1 MLPGRTAKRRRT
13 EGPEGPAGDARD
25 PTLRIA
31 LALHEEHGIVFDEV
45 VATFNALGRDS
56 RGRTTLEEID
66 ALSEGRRFC
75 ATMNASVSL
84 RRIFSR
90 LGDFVPRGDT
100 VKDDEGAAAGRGGG
114 GERRPA
120 RDARRASSSCSA
132 EGSLVPTSSDDSGS
146 EISGSCEPSPACD
159 ARALDEPAFAAPSGR
174 GHSSGA
180 RVSFIGFCHGV
191 LAAAQTMEIAPRS
204 SLDTLRG
211 SLDELPAADDDDGRR
226 AW

>member
-1 MLPGRTAKRRRT
+1 MVCGRGSMTTASRAGSCLSIIQAPMYCKGLLFCSRTASCHGLPGTRHRSPEEKLKMLPGRTAKRRRT
-13 EGPEGPAGDARD
+13 GGPEGPAGDARD

-100 VKDDEGAAAGRGGG
+100 VKDDDEGAAAGRGGG
-114 GERRPA
+114 
-120 RDARRASSSCSA
+120 C
-132 EGSLVPTSSDDSGS
+132 LLYTS
-146 EISGSCEPSPACD
+146 PSPRD
-159 ARALDEPAFAAPSGR
+159 S
-174 GHSSGA
+174 
-180 RVSFIGFCHGV
+180 
-191 LAAAQTMEIAPRS
+191 
-204 SLDTLRG
+204 
-211 SLDELPAADDDDGRR
+211 
-226 AW
+226 